1 MILMSSY
8 YFVILLY
15 FFRLQ
20 VKTTNSPT
28 SLKKSVRVMYL
39 ICVVQRESQSELG
52 MLEEIYIS
60 VAVTYKL

>member
-20 VKTTNSPT
+20 VKTTNSHT